1 MKLQLWLKRVVI
13 QREIVKKGLRGLM
26 ENMGLMENIIQEPV
40 TRNRYLWADL
50 IRIIAV
56 FAVVAIHINDFG
68 YSLNEIPWID

>member
-1 MKLQLWLKRVVI
+1 
-13 QREIVKKGLRGLM
+13 M